1 MVTLASPFRNIQ
13 MFSLRSNKQGMKSVL
28 LFIFSLGFSIIS
40 FAQKGKIEGKVTD
53 AKTGQPLT
61 GVSVV
66 NKATKQG
73 AASDV
78 EGRYSLS
85 TDGAQKISLVFTYNG
100 VTQQI
105 DDIEIVNGQVT
116 TQDVALVLRDKTEE
130 SVVVRAPSTARKE
143 TAASLL
149 SFQKNNTAL
158 SSGLG
163 ADFIK
168 RTPDKNTGEVLRRVS
183 GTSIQDNKF
192 VIVRGLSDRYN
203 AAFINGAALPSS
215 EPDKKAF
222 SFDVIPSTLIDNII
236 INKTATPDITGE
248 FAGGL
253 IQIQTKD
260 IPAKNSVT
268 VGVSLGF
275 NSQSVFKDFVSNERA
290 GSEAFGF
297 SKGRDLQGSYPTKFQ
312 EYDKLS
318 VNDQLNV
325 SKTFNDR
332 AYDEV
337 TSKAGPIQQYN
348 LTLANV
354 KKFNNGSSFGSII
367 GLTYRQSKLLFNASR
382 TIFQAGA
389 TGQADFDF
397 VDAQNKY
404 SVNAGAIANFAWS
417 HKKSKIAFKNLY
429 NQLLEDNYYNRSG
442 ISNDNNLDVRLK
454 SSVLN
459 QRSLYAAQLEGSHGL
474 NLKNIKLN
482 WNLNFSL
489 NDKSQPDLRVQTY
502 TRSIGT
508 NDAFSI
514 NLRGNNTN
522 RFFSNLSDKSYGYNA
537 SATLPFEIG
546 KYKQILKI
554 GGAATV
560 RLRDFKAIILGYKE
574 PTDQSL
580 LTLPYNQIFNSTN
593 FRADGFRFT
602 TDLQT
607 PSDKYFGVSALSA
620 GYIMLDNKLAE
631 KIRLVWGARA
641 EYFEQFLKSNVR
653 GTDKAQLVDSK
664 KLDILPSA
672 NLTFSPNSKTNI
684 RLAASRTVARPEFR
698 EIASFSF
705 FDFEQLAST
714 AGNDTLKRGSI
725 NNYDVRYEY
734 YPKAGEVLSLGAFY
748 KSFTDPIELK
758 LNEASGLSR
767 RLYEFTNAEKANLF
781 GIEAEIRKSLSFLNA
796 GKEDG
801 WLKNLYFNA
810 NASLILSK
818 VTLGGINP
826 TTGAKNPPVDRPLQ
840 GQSPYLINAG
850 FQYDGAKGTNLSLL
864 YNKIGQRLTLV
875 GNTTI
880 GNFYEK
886 PRDLIDLQISQ
897 KILKNNGEVKLTV
910 GDLLNQEV
918 ATYENRDSKTSFNKT
933 NDKYFSR
940 FKPGT
945 TITVGF
951 SYTF

>member
-1 MVTLASPFRNIQ
+1 MRHIFIIFVF
-13 MFSLRSNKQGMKSVL
+13 L
-28 LFIFSLGFSIIS
+28 LISTIS
-40 FAQKGKIEGKVTD
+40 FAQKGNIEGKVSD

-61 GVSVV
+61 GVSVI
-66 NKATKQG
+66 NKATKKG
-73 AASDV
+73 SSTDI
-78 EGRYSLS
+78 EGRYSIA
-85 TDGAQKISLVFTYNG
+85 TDGLQKVSLVFTYNG
-100 VTQQI
+100 VTQQV
-105 DDIEIVNGQVT
+105 DDIEIINGKVT
-116 TQDVALVLRDKTEE
+116 VQDVALTQREKTEE
-130 SVVVRAPSTARKE
+130 SVVVRAPNTARRE
-143 TAASLL
+143 SSASLL

-275 NSQSVFKDFVSNERA
+275 NTQSVFKDFVSNDRA

-297 SKGRDLQGSYPTKFQ
+297 SDGRDLPGAYPTKFQ
-312 EYDKLS
+312 DYDRLS
-318 VNDQLNV
+318 VNDQLAV
-325 SKTFNDR
+325 SKSFNDR

-354 KKFNNGSSFGSII
+354 KKFDNGSSFGSII
-367 GLTYRQSKLLFNASR
+367 GLTYRQSKLLFNSTR
-382 TIFQAGA
+382 TIFQSGP

-404 SVNAGAIANFAWS
+404 SVNTGGIVNLAWS
-417 HKKSKIAFKNLY
+417 HKKSKIAFKNLF
-429 NQLLEDNYYNRSG
+429 NQLLEDNYYDRSG
-442 ISNDNNLDVRLK
+442 ISNDNNQDVRLK

-474 NLKNIKLN
+474 NFKNVKLN

-502 TRSIGT
+502 ARSIGT

-537 SATLPFEIG
+537 SAILPFEVG
-546 KYKQILKI
+546 KFKQILKV

-560 RLRDFKAIILGYKE
+560 RLRDFSAIILGYRE

-580 LTLPYNQIFNSTN
+580 LTLPFNQIFNRDNFKTN
-593 FRADGFRFT
+593 GFRFT

-607 PSDKYFGVSALSA
+607 PSDKYIGISALSA

-631 KIRLVWGARA
+631 KVRLVWGARA

-672 NLTFSPNSKTNI
+672 NLTISPNNKTNI
-684 RLAASRTVARPEFR
+684 RIAASRTVARPEFR

-714 AGNDTLKRGSI
+714 AGNDSLKRGSI

-734 YPKAGEVLSLGAFY
+734 YPKAGEVMSLGAFY

-767 RLYEFTNAEKANLF
+767 RLYEFTNAEEANLF
-781 GIEAEIRKSLSFLNA
+781 GVEAEIRKSLSFLN
-796 GKEDG
+796 GGQEEG

-810 NASLILSK
+810 NASFIISK
-818 VTLGGINP
+818 VTLGGTNP
-826 TTGAKNPPVDRPLQ
+826 TTGAKNAPVDRPLQ

-850 FQYDGAKGTNLSLL
+850 FQYDGAKGTNLSVL

-910 GDLLNQEV
+910 GDVLNQEV
-918 ATYENRDSKTSFNKT
+918 ATYENRDSKTSFNKS

-945 TITVGF
+945 TVTVGF

>member
-1 MVTLASPFRNIQ
+1 
-13 MFSLRSNKQGMKSVL
+13 MKS
-28 LFIFSLGFSIIS
+28 LFISIIFLSSSFIS

-53 AKTGQPLT
+53 SKTGQPLT
-61 GVSVV
+61 GVSVI
-66 NKATKQG
+66 NKANNKG
-73 AASDV
+73 AATNVDGIYFISI
-78 EGRYSLS
+78 
-85 TDGAQKISLVFTYNG
+85 DGASKVSLIFSYNG
-100 VTQQI
+100 VTQQV
-105 DDIEIVNGQVT
+105 DDIDVKEGQVT
-116 TQDVALVLRDKTEE
+116 VQDLALTQREKTEE
-130 SVVVRAPSTARKE
+130 AVVVRAPSTARRE

-149 SFQKNNTAL
+149 TFQKNNTAL

-260 IPAKNSVT
+260 IPSKNSIT

-275 NSQSVFKDFVSNERA
+275 NTQSVFKDFVSNDRA
-290 GSEAFGF
+290 SSEAFGF
-297 SKGRDLQGSYPTKFQ
+297 SKGRSLQGSYPTKFQ

-318 VNDQLNV
+318 VNDQLNI
-325 SKTFNDR
+325 SKSFNDR

-337 TSKAGPIQQYN
+337 NSKAGPIQQYN

-354 KKFNNGSSFGSII
+354 KKFNNGSAFGSIV
-367 GLTYRQSKLLFNASR
+367 GLTYRQSKLLFNS
-382 TIFQAGA
+382 TKSVFQAGA
-389 TGQADFDF
+389 TGQADFDYL
-397 VDAQNKY
+397 DAQNKY
-404 SVNAGAIANFAWS
+404 SVNAGAIANFAWTF
-417 HKKSKIAFKNLY
+417 KKNKIAFKNLF
-429 NQLLEDNYYNRSG
+429 NQLLEDNYYNRTG
-442 ISNDNNLDVRLK
+442 ISNDNNQDVRLK

-459 QRSLYAAQLEGSHGL
+459 QRSLYAAQLEGSHSL
-474 NLKNIKLN
+474 NFKNVKLN
-482 WNLNFSL
+482 WNVNFSL
-489 NDKSQPDLRVQTY
+489 NNKSQPDLRVQTY
-502 TRSIGT
+502 TRPIAT
-508 NDAFSI
+508 NEIFSI

-522 RFFSNLSDKSYGYNA
+522 RFFSDLSDKSYGYNA
-537 SATLPFEIG
+537 SASIPFEIG
-546 KYKQILKI
+546 KLKQTLKI

-574 PTDQSL
+574 PTDLSL
-580 LTLPYNQIFNSTN
+580 LTLPFNQIFNTEN
-593 FRADGFRFT
+593 FRNDGFKFT

-607 PSDKYFGVSALSA
+607 PSDKYYGVSALSA
-620 GYIMLDNKLAE
+620 GYVMFDNKLAE
-631 KIRLVWGARA
+631 KVRLVWGARA
-641 EYFEQFLKSNVR
+641 EYFEQFLKSNKR
-653 GTDKAQLVDSK
+653 GTDKAQIVDSK
-664 KLDILPSA
+664 KLDILPSV
-672 NLTFSPNSKTNI
+672 NLTFSPSNKTNI

-714 AGNDTLKRGSI
+714 AGNDSLKRGSI
-725 NNYDVRYEY
+725 NNYDVRYEF
-734 YPKAGEVLSLGAFY
+734 YPKAGEVLSIGAFY

-767 RLYEFTNAEKANLF
+767 RLYEFTNAEKATLF
-781 GIEAEIRKSLSFLNA
+781 GIEAEVRKSLSFLN
-796 GKEDG
+796 KENEDG

-810 NASLILSK
+810 NASFILSK
-818 VTLGGINP
+818 VTLSGNNP
-826 TTGAKNPPVDRPLQ
+826 TTGLKNEATDRPLQ

-864 YNKIGQRLTLV
+864 YNRIGERLTLV
-875 GNTTI
+875 GNKTI

-910 GDLLNQEV
+910 GDLLNQQI
-918 ATYENRDSKTSFNKT
+918 ATYENRDEKNSFNKT
-933 NDKYFSR
+933 NDRYFSR
-940 FKPGT
+940 FTPGT

>member
-1 MVTLASPFRNIQ
+1 
-13 MFSLRSNKQGMKSVL
+13 MKSVL
-28 LFIFSLGFSIIS
+28 LFIISLGFSVIS

-61 GVSVV
+61 GVSVL

-73 AASDV
+73 SATDV
-78 EGRYSLS
+78 EGRYTIA
-85 TDGAQKISLVFTYNG
+85 TDGTQKVTLVFTYNG

-105 DDIEIVNGQVT
+105 DDIEIINGQVT
-116 TQDVALVLRDKTEE
+116 VQDLALTQREKTEE

-163 ADFIK
+163 ADFIR

-248 FAGGL
+248 FAGGI

-260 IPAKNSVT
+260 IPAKNSIT

-275 NSQSVFKDFVSNERA
+275 NTQSVFKDFVSNDRA
-290 GSEAFGF
+290 SSESFGF
-297 SKGRDLQGSYPTKFQ
+297 SKGRDLPGSYPTKFQ
-312 EYDKLS
+312 DYDRLS
-318 VNDQLNV
+318 ANDQLAI
-325 SKTFNDR
+325 SKSFNDR

-337 TSKAGPIQQYN
+337 NSKAGPIQQYN
-348 LTLANV
+348 LTVANV
-354 KKFNNGSSFGSII
+354 KKFKNGSAFGSIL
-367 GLTYRQSKLLFNASR
+367 GLTYRQSKLLFDASK
-382 TIFQAGA
+382 TFFQSGS
-389 TGQADFDF
+389 TGQTDFDY

-404 SVNAGAIANFAWS
+404 SVNAGAIANFAWTY
-417 HKKSKIAFKNLY
+417 KKSKIAFKNLF
-429 NQLLEDNYYNRSG
+429 NQLLEDNYYNRTG
-442 ISNDNNLDVRLK
+442 NSNNINQDIRLK

-474 NLKNIKLN
+474 NFKNIKLN

-502 TRSIGT
+502 TRLIST
-508 NDAFSI
+508 NDAFSL
-514 NLRGNNTN
+514 NVRGNNTN
-522 RFFSNLSDKSYGYNA
+522 RFFSNLTDKSYGYNA
-537 SATLPFEIG
+537 SATLPFQVG
-546 KYKQILKI
+546 KFKQILKV

-560 RLRDFKAIILGYKE
+560 RLRDFRAVILGLKE
-574 PTDQSL
+574 PTNLSL
-580 LTLPYNQIFNSTN
+580 LSLPFNQIFNSEN
-593 FRADGFRFT
+593 FRTDGFRFT
-602 TDLQT
+602 TDLQQ
-607 PSDKYFGVSALSA
+607 PSDKYYGVSALSA
-620 GYIMLDNKLAE
+620 GYAMFDNKLAE
-631 KIRLVWGARA
+631 KVRLVWGARA
-641 EYFEQFLKSNVR
+641 EYFEQFLKSNER
-653 GTDKAQLVDSK
+653 GTEKAQLVDSK
-664 KLDILPSA
+664 KLDILPSV
-672 NLTFSPNSKTNI
+672 NLTISPNKQTNI

-698 EIASFSF
+698 EIAPFRF

-714 AGNDTLKRGSI
+714 EGNDTLKRGSI
-725 NNYDVRYEY
+725 NNYDIRYEF
-734 YPKAGEVLSLGAFY
+734 YPKAGEVMSLGAFY
-748 KSFTDPIELK
+748 KSFTDPIELV
-758 LNEASGLSR
+758 LNEASNGSN
-767 RLYEFTNAEKANLF
+767 RLYRFTNASKANLF
-781 GIEAEIRKSLSFLNA
+781 GIEGEIRKSLSFLNG
-796 GKEDG
+796 GKEGG
-801 WLKNLYFNA
+801 WLRNLYFNA
-810 NASLILSK
+810 NASFILSK
-818 VTLGGINP
+818 VTLGGTNP
-826 TTGAKNPPVDRPLQ
+826 TTGEKNPPVNRPLQ

-850 FQYDGAKGTNLSLL
+850 FQYDGAKGTNISLL
-864 YNKIGQRLTLV
+864 YNRIGQRLTLV
-875 GNTTI
+875 GNETI
-880 GNFYEK
+880 DNFFEK

-910 GDLLNQEV
+910 GDLLNQEI
-918 ATYENRDSKTSFNKT
+918 ATYENRDTKTSFNKT
-933 NDKYFSR
+933 NDRYFSR
-940 FKPGT
+940 YKPGT

>member
-1 MVTLASPFRNIQ
+1 
-13 MFSLRSNKQGMKSVL
+13 MKS
-28 LFIFSLGFSIIS
+28 LFISIIFLSSSFIS

-53 AKTGQPLT
+53 SKTGQPLT
-61 GVSVV
+61 GVSVI
-66 NKATKQG
+66 NKANNKG
-73 AASDV
+73 AATNVDGIYFISI
-78 EGRYSLS
+78 
-85 TDGAQKISLVFTYNG
+85 DGASKVSLIFSYNG
-100 VTQQI
+100 VTQQV
-105 DDIEIVNGQVT
+105 DDIDVKEGQVT
-116 TQDVALVLRDKTEE
+116 VQDLALTQREKTEE
-130 SVVVRAPSTARKE
+130 AVVVRAPSTARRE

-149 SFQKNNTAL
+149 TFQKNNTAL

-260 IPAKNSVT
+260 IPSKNSIT

-275 NSQSVFKDFVSNERA
+275 NTQSVFKDFVSNDRA
-290 GSEAFGF
+290 SSEAFGF
-297 SKGRDLQGSYPTKFQ
+297 SKGRSLQGSYPTKFQ

-318 VNDQLNV
+318 VNDQLNI
-325 SKTFNDR
+325 SKSFNDR

-337 TSKAGPIQQYN
+337 NSKAGPIQQYN

-354 KKFNNGSSFGSII
+354 KKFNNGSAFGSIV
-367 GLTYRQSKLLFNASR
+367 GLTYRKSKLIFNAPKSL
-382 TIFQAGA
+382 FQSQVSGSQ
-389 TGQADFDF
+389 TELDYI
-397 VDAQNKY
+397 DAQNKY
-404 SVNAGAIANFAWS
+404 SVNVGALVNFAWTY
-417 HKKSKIAFKNLY
+417 KKSKIAFKNLF
-429 NQLLEDNYYNRSG
+429 NQLLEDNYYNRAG
-442 ISNDNNLDVRLK
+442 INNDNNQDVKLK

-459 QRSLYAAQLEGSHGL
+459 QRSLYAGQLEGTHGL
-474 NLKNIKLN
+474 NFKNIKLN

-489 NDKSQPDLRVQTY
+489 NEKSLPDLRIQTY
-502 TRSIGT
+502 TRPIGT
-508 NDAFSI
+508 NDAFSL
-514 NLRGNNTN
+514 NVRGNNTN
-522 RFFSNLSDKSYGYNA
+522 RFFSDLSDRSFGYNA
-537 SATLPFEIG
+537 SASLPFEIG
-546 KYKQILKI
+546 KIKQTLKI

-574 PTDQSL
+574 PTDLSL
-580 LTLPYNQIFNSTN
+580 LTLPFNQIFNAPN
-593 FRADGFRFT
+593 FRNDGFRFT

-607 PSDKYFGVSALSA
+607 PSDKYYGVSALSA
-620 GYIMLDNKLAE
+620 GYIMFDNKLAE
-631 KIRLVWGARA
+631 KVRLVWGARA
-641 EYFEQFLKSNVR
+641 EYFEQFLKSNKR
-653 GTDKAQLVDSK
+653 GTDKAQIVDSK
-664 KLDILPSA
+664 KLDILPSV
-672 NLTFSPNSKTNI
+672 NLTFSPSNKTNI

-725 NNYDVRYEY
+725 NNYDLRYEF

-767 RLYEFTNAEKANLF
+767 RLYEFTNAKKANLF
-781 GIEAEIRKSLSFLNA
+781 GVEAEIRKSLSFLD
-796 GKEDG
+796 GGQSEG

-810 NASLILSK
+810 NASFILSK

-826 TTGAKNPPVDRPLQ
+826 STGKENPPVNRPLQ

-875 GNTTI
+875 GNETI
-880 GNFYEK
+880 GNYYEK

-910 GDLLNQEV
+910 GDLLNQQI
-918 ATYENRDSKTSFNKT
+918 ATYENRDTKTSFNKT
-933 NDKYFSR
+933 NDRYFSR
-940 FKPGT
+940 YKPGT

>member
-1 MVTLASPFRNIQ
+1 MRVAI
-13 MFSLRSNKQGMKSVL
+13 
-28 LFIFSLGFSIIS
+28 LFIFLIGFSFIS
-40 FAQKGKIEGKVTD
+40 FGQKGKIEGKVTD

-73 AASDV
+73 SATDV
-78 EGRYSLS
+78 EGRYTIT
-85 TDGAQKISLVFTYNG
+85 TDGMQKVSLVFTYNG

-105 DDIEIVNGQVT
+105 DDIEIVNDKVT
-116 TQDVALVLRDKTEE
+116 VQDLALTQREKTEE
-130 SVVVRAPSTARKE
+130 SVVVRAPSTARRE
-143 TAASLL
+143 TSASLL

-275 NSQSVFKDFVSNERA
+275 NTQSVFKDFVSNDRA

-297 SKGRDLQGSYPTKFQ
+297 SKGRDLQGAYPTKFQ
-312 EYDKLS
+312 DYDKLS
-318 VNDQLNV
+318 ANDQLSV
-325 SKTFNDR
+325 SKAFNDR

-337 TSKAGPIQQYN
+337 NSKAGPIQQYN

-354 KKFNNGSSFGSII
+354 KKFNNGSAFGSII
-367 GLTYRQSKLLFNASR
+367 GLTYRQSKLLFNS
-382 TIFQAGA
+382 TKSVFQAGA
-389 TGQADFDF
+389 MGQADFDYL
-397 VDAQNKY
+397 DAQNKY
-404 SVNAGAIANFAWS
+404 SVNAGAIANFAWT
-417 HKKSKIAFKNLY
+417 HKKSKIAFKNLF
-429 NQLLEDNYYNRSG
+429 NQLLEDNYYNRTG
-442 ISNDNNLDVRLK
+442 FSNDNNQDVRLK

-474 NLKNIKLN
+474 NFKNVKLN

-546 KYKQILKI
+546 DFKQILKI

-560 RLRDFKAIILGYKE
+560 RLRDFKAIILGFKE

-580 LTLPYNQIFNSTN
+580 LTLPFNQIFNSSN
-593 FRADGFRFT
+593 FRTDGFRFT

-607 PSDKYFGVSALSA
+607 PSDKYYGISALSA

-631 KIRLVWGARA
+631 KVRLVWGARA
-641 EYFEQFLKSNVR
+641 EYFEQFLKSNTR
-653 GTDKAQLVDSK
+653 GTDKAQIVDSK
-664 KLDILPSA
+664 KLDILPSV
-672 NLTFSPNSKTNI
+672 NLTISPNSKTNF

-698 EIASFSF
+698 EIASFNF

-714 AGNDTLKRGSI
+714 AGNDSLKRGSI

-734 YPKAGEVLSLGAFY
+734 YPKAGEVISLGAFY

-781 GIEAEIRKSLSFLNA
+781 GVEAEIRKSLSFLNG
-796 GKEDG
+796 GKEEG

-810 NASLILSK
+810 NASFIFSK
-818 VTLGGINP
+818 VTIGGLNP

-850 FQYDGAKGTNLSLL
+850 FQYDGAKGTNLSVL

-880 GNFYEK
+880 GNFFEK

-910 GDLLNQEV
+910 GDVLNQQV
-918 ATYENRDSKTSFNKT
+918 ATYENRDDKTSFNPT

>member
-1 MVTLASPFRNIQ
+1 MVTLTSHCHNIQ
-13 MFSLRSNKQGMKSVL
+13 IFSLLSNSNGMKSVL
-28 LFIFSLGFSIIS
+28 LFIISLGFSFTS
-40 FAQKGKIEGKVTD
+40 FAQKGKIEGKVAD
-53 AKTGQPLT
+53 AKTGQPLS

-66 NKATKQG
+66 NKATKKG
-73 AASDV
+73 SASDV
-78 EGRYSLS
+78 EGRYTLS
-85 TDGAQKISLVFTYNG
+85 TEGAQKVSLVFTYNG

-105 DDIEIVNGQVT
+105 DDIEIVEGQVT
-116 TQDVALVLRDKTEE
+116 TQDVALVLREKTEE
-130 SVVVRAPSTARKE
+130 SVVIRAPSTARKE

-275 NSQSVFKDFVSNERA
+275 NTQSVFKDFVSNDRT
-290 GSEAFGF
+290 STEAFGF
-297 SKGRDLQGSYPTKFQ
+297 SKGRGLQGSYPTKFQ
-312 EYDKLS
+312 DYDRLS
-318 VNDQLNV
+318 VDEQLNV
-325 SKTFNDR
+325 SKSFNDR

-337 TSKAGPIQQYN
+337 NSKAGPIQQYN
-348 LTLANV
+348 LTVANV
-354 KKFNNGSSFGSII
+354 EKFKNGSAFGSIL
-367 GLTYRQSKLLFNASR
+367 GLTYRKSKLLFNASK
-382 TIFQAGA
+382 TFYQSGA
-389 TGQADFDF
+389 TGQTDFDYL
-397 VDAQNKY
+397 DSQNKY
-404 SVNAGAIANFAWS
+404 SVNAGAIANFAWTY
-417 HKKSKIAFKNLY
+417 KKSKIAFKNLF
-429 NQLLEDNYYNRSG
+429 NQLLEDNYYNRTG
-442 ISNDNNLDVRLK
+442 NSNNINQDIRLK

-474 NLKNIKLN
+474 NFKNIKLN

-502 TRSIGT
+502 TRLIST
-508 NDAFSI
+508 NDAFSL
-514 NLRGNNTN
+514 NVRGNNTN
-522 RFFSNLSDKSYGYNA
+522 RFFSNLTDKSYGYNA
-537 SATLPFEIG
+537 SATLPFQVG
-546 KYKQILKI
+546 KFNQILKV

-560 RLRDFKAIILGYKE
+560 RLRDFRAVILGFKE
-574 PTDQSL
+574 PTNLSL
-580 LTLPYNQIFNSTN
+580 LTLPFNQIFNSEN
-593 FRADGFRFT
+593 FRTDGFRFT
-602 TDLQT
+602 TDLQQ
-607 PSDKYFGVSALSA
+607 PSDKYYGVSALSA
-620 GYIMLDNKLAE
+620 GYVMFDNKFAE
-631 KIRLVWGARA
+631 KVRLVWGARA
-641 EYFEQFLKSNVR
+641 EYFEQFLKSNER
-653 GTDKAQLVDSK
+653 GTEKAQVVDSK
-664 KLDILPSA
+664 KLDILPSV
-672 NLTFSPNSKTNI
+672 NLTISPNKQTNV

-698 EIASFSF
+698 EIAPFRF

-714 AGNDTLKRGSI
+714 EGNDTLKRGSI
-725 NNYDVRYEY
+725 NNYDVRYEF
-734 YPKAGEVLSLGAFY
+734 YPKAGEVMSLGVFY
-748 KSFTDPIELK
+748 KGFTDPIELL
-758 LNEASGLSR
+758 LNEASNGSN
-767 RLYEFTNAEKANLF
+767 RLYRFTNASKANLF
-781 GIEAEIRKSLSFLNA
+781 GIEAEIRKSLSFLNG

-810 NASLILSK
+810 NASFILSK

-826 TTGAKNPPVDRPLQ
+826 TTGEKNPPVNRPLQ

-864 YNKIGQRLTLV
+864 YNRIGQRLILV
-875 GNTTI
+875 GNQTI
-880 GNFYEK
+880 DNFFEK
-886 PRDLIDLQISQ
+886 PRDLVDLQISQ
-897 KILKNNGEVKLTV
+897 KILKNKGEVKLTV

-918 ATYENRDSKTSFNKT
+918 ATYENRDTKTSFNKT
-933 NDKYFSR
+933 NDRYFSR
-940 FKPGT
+940 YKPGT